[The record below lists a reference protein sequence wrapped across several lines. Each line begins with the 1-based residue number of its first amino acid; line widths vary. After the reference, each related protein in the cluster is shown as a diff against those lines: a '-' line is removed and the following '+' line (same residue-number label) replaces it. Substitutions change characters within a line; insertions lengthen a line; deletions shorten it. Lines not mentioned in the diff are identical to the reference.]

1 MAWSEDPNDPQY
13 SYCQATYEALA
24 EAVDAKGR
32 KLIIHKILVPSPAL
46 YLSAEDCKGLTN
58 NASTLDK
65 REAGRRLAASYINFY
80 QGKDFIILPA
90 FGVKEDALALAE
102 MQKLFPNKVI
112 HQILS
117 KEILLGGGNIHCVT
131 MCDDKIFFRPFDIFS
146 KKRTMFNYEHLV
158 NEIGHNEIPFSF
170 DVFAQNPCKFYV
182 VSTNALTGEVAYIEK
197 SEPHF
202 LPDAVAASGAL
213 PLTTYPVMFGGIPYL
228 DGGVVCPIGFN
239 KASEEG
245 YEKIVVLATREKG
258 FRKTH
263 IKKSQLS
270 LVNHMVQA
278 TKTSP
283 SSLAL

>member
-1 MAWSEDPNDPQY
+1 MPKF
-13 SYCQATYEALA
+13 ALC
-24 EAVDAKGR
+24 
-32 KLIIHKILVPSPAL
+32 L
-46 YLSAEDCKGLTN
+46 
-58 NASTLDK
+58 
-65 REAGRRLAASYINFY
+65 
-80 QGKDFIILPA
+80 Q
-90 FGVKEDALALAE
+90 
-102 MQKLFPNKVI
+102 
-112 HQILS
+112 
-117 KEILLGGGNIHCVT
+117 GGGSRGTYCAGPIEVLMENDLWADFVIGTSCGGLMACNYVAKQPHRAIEQT
-131 MCDDKIFFRPFDIFS
+131 LFMCDDKIFFRPFDIFS

-270 LVNHMVQA
+270 LVNHMYKDYPNFLKVYENSVDIYNSQMDSLDRLA
-278 TKTSP
+278 DEGKIFVIYPSRAPKVKHSETDKKILTDLMSMGRNDALEALPQLKTYLSK
-283 SSLAL
+283 